1 MKLDKFLR
9 RALPK
14 KRHEDRGRIYHWFVR
29 ESLAGR
35 LSRQPTDAEFAA
47 EMALMRK
54 KEFSDEEFNFLAPR
68 VRLAAAM
75 FKTRNFSKRGKVAA
89 LKRWSKK

>member
-9 RALPK
+9 RALPQ

-47 EMALMRK
+47 EMALMRR
-54 KEFSDEEFNFLAPR
+54 KEFTDEEFHFMAAR
-68 VRLAAAM
+68 VKLAAAM
-75 FKTRNFSKRGKVAA
+75 FKIQNISKRGKTAA